1 MPIIMIIFDTDAMP
15 NDIFP
20 NSICNFHLLAKTLMT
35 KAPTKPKVIEK
46 NTFWIPNFQYSLY
59 DSVLNYV
66 YKPQTMLIIA
76 IKVD

>member
-1 MPIIMIIFDTDAMP
+1 MIIFDTDAMP

-20 NSICNFHLLAKTLMT
+20 NSICNFHLLAKTFMT

-59 DSVLNYV
+59 ESACI
-66 YKPQTMLIIA
+66 QTTNN
-76 IKVD
+76 VDHRNES